1 MLGVNNRGGRAL
13 LYQAFVD
20 SLLGIAY
27 PRHMKA
33 ATVSSKGQVTI
44 PAELIRRLGIEPGS
58 RLLVVPVEGGIL
70 LLRRVESLA
79 EELAGSTSDV
89 YGTATEYLE
98 AERGEWS

>member
-1 MLGVNNRGGRAL
+1 MGPV
-13 LYQAFVD
+13 YQALVVT
-20 SLLGIAY
+20 LLGIVY
-27 PRHMKA
+27 RKRMKA

-70 LLRRVESLA
+70 LLRRPESLA
-79 EELAGSTSDV
+79 EELADSTSDV
-89 YGTATEYLE
+89 YGNATEYLE